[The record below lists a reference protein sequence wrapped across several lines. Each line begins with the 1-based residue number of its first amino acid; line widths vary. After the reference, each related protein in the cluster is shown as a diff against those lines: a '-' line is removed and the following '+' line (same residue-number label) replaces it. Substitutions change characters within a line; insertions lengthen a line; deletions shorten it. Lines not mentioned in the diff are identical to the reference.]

1 MQGIQWMLSEM
12 YCRLEAARWMTYRT
26 AFLQDQG
33 DPNWMTEA
41 AVTKLFVVPA
51 MLELVE
57 TARNIHGGYGYSKE
71 FKIERICRAIAGES
85 VIATSLEINKSIVG
99 GWLSR

>member
-1 MQGIQWMLSEM
+1 
-12 YCRLEAARWMTYRT
+12 
-26 AFLQDQG
+26 
-33 DPNWMTEA
+33 
-41 AVTKLFVVPA
+41 